1 MYRYMEGNYWLMIH
15 MFSCIYVCRLP
26 SWSMDDRFDMKGCRA
41 WSLLPFSLT
50 RSLSYFWCLLSL
62 IWYQLCLAILYTIYC
77 FFFLLLLLSKIN
89 VACVVCLRQGSNQE
103 YVSLSFQN
111 LIGFSICYIAFCF
124 VRLLLSVLSTFGHVK
139 SWTLKL
145 LTVNYRLHV

>member
-1 MYRYMEGNYWLMIH
+1 
-15 MFSCIYVCRLP
+15 VCRLP

-50 RSLSYFWCLLSL
+50 RSLSCFWCLLSL
-62 IWYQLCLAILYTIYC
+62 IFLIGINYVWPYC
-77 FFFLLLLLSKIN
+77 TPFIVFFLLLLMLSKIN

-103 YVSLSFQN
+103 YVSHSFQN